1 MNPACPG
8 GRVRVLTGNLPS
20 PPPFMGVHEQVNTSV
35 STTLML
41 TLLAGF
47 GFSAQSQAQGDLVA
61 KKEAKLKKA
70 FLQNATWY
78 TDYDKARAAAKKSN
92 KVLFTYFTRSYSP

>member
-1 MNPACPG
+1 
-8 GRVRVLTGNLPS
+8 
-20 PPPFMGVHEQVNTSV
+20 MGVHEQVNTSV

-47 GFSAQSQAQGDLVA
+47 GFSTQTLAQDQDSLVA

-70 FLQNATWY
+70 FLKNAKWY